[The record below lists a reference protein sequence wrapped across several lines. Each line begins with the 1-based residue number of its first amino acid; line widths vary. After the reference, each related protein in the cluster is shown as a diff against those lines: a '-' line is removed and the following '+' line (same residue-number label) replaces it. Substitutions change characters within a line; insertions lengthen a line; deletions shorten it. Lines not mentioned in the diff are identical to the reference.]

1 MPPRFRRRCHG
12 DSSWLFSLS
21 AMKSSFPV
29 EYVYVDNNSNDKTS
43 EIIRRCGLTPISELK
58 QGYGFARQ
66 TAMESSHGKYIL
78 TGDADTA
85 YPPTWVD
92 TLLKPIIAQK
102 CMGTFGTY
110 SFVPAKGQSR
120 LRYVIYELLRDIIHA
135 LRCIYH
141 PELVVVGMS
150 FCFPREAAMGIGFIK
165 YYSRM
170 EDGKM
175 ALALLRIGKLER
187 ITSFNSIAW
196 TGTRTLEQSGP
207 FLNALFS
214 RILKDLKRFSLFFE
228 KKKLLI

>member
-1 MPPRFRRRCHG
+1 
-12 DSSWLFSLS
+12 
-21 AMKSSFPV
+21 
-29 EYVYVDNNSNDKTS
+29 
-43 EIIRRCGLTPISELK
+43 
-58 QGYGFARQ
+58 
-66 TAMESSHGKYIL
+66 
-78 TGDADTA
+78 
-85 YPPTWVD
+85 
-92 TLLKPIIAQK
+92 
-102 CMGTFGTY
+102 
-110 SFVPAKGQSR
+110 
-120 LRYVIYELLRDIIHA
+120 
-135 LRCIYH
+135 
-141 PELVVVGMS
+141 
-150 FCFPREAAMGIGFIK
+150 MGIGFIK